1 MIERSQILSA
11 LRDVG
16 TLDDDAIDLAKTAL
30 LFAALDRPESDPA
43 HYRQILDTLGNEAL
57 ERIKAG
63 DPVILQAAALQSL
76 LYEDYGFT
84 GDRENYDDT
93 ANANL
98 MDVIDRRRGLPVAL
112 GILYI
117 HAART
122 AGARIEGINFPSH
135 FMLRIAA
142 RGQRLI
148 IDPFNNGVTI
158 APERMRERL
167 KELHGVDA
175 ELKADH
181 YRDVSNRDIL
191 IRLQNNIKL
200 RAIAGGDIGRAIGVL
215 QGLTLLA
222 PDRPEMWWETAVLLS
237 RLGNVKQAIATLEQ
251 GLANGTDAAEQNQLQ
266 DLLRKLRSQVN

>member
-1 MIERSQILSA
+1 MIQRPEILSV
-11 LRDVG
+11 LKDVG
-16 TLDDDAIDLAKTAL
+16 SRDDDAIDLAETAL
-30 LFAALDRPESDPA
+30 LFAALDHPEVDTA
-43 HYRQILDTLGNEAL
+43 RYQKFLDKLAETAR

-63 DPVILQAAALQSL
+63 EPVGRQSQALKSL
-76 LYEDYGFT
+76 LHGDYGFT
-84 GDRENYDDT
+84 GDRDDYDDM

-98 MDVIDRRRGLPVAL
+98 IDVIDRRKGLPVAI

-117 HAART
+117 HAARA

-135 FMLRIAA
+135 FMLRLAG

-148 IDPFNNGVTI
+148 IDPFNDGVSVP
-158 APERMRERL
+158 PERMRERL
-167 KELHGVDA
+167 KELHGAEA
-175 ELKADH
+175 ELQSDH
-181 YRDVSNRDIL
+181 YRAVSDREIL

-200 RAIAGGDIGRAIGVL
+200 RAVAAGDIAHAVGVL
-215 QGLTLLA
+215 QALTLIA

-251 GLANGTDAAEQNQLQ
+251 GLARDGGEAERHQLQ